1 MNGFAQN
8 AAVFFQRLSLSQ
20 KAGLS
25 AVVLG
30 AVAMLAAV
38 AFWASRPDY
47 ALLFAN
53 LSSTDAGKVVETLQ
67 ADRIKYQIRDGGSA
81 VFVPRQDVY
90 ELRLRFAGEGLISDG
105 PAGYELFDAGT
116 LGMTDFMQKL
126 NLKRALEGE
135 LARTI
140 SSIRQ
145 VDIARVHLVIPER
158 SPFRASQTQPSAS
171 VVLKLAGNNR
181 LGQDQIE
188 GITALVAGAVEGLDP
203 TQVTVLDTRGTMLS
217 SPSRAAGENLETS
230 NQLKH
235 QRAIEQH
242 LTEKSQSLLDQ
253 MLGPGNSVVR
263 VAANVDF
270 SRSIAER
277 DIIDPESATVVSEE
291 RLEEQG
297 GPDVA
302 SSSIRNFEM
311 SRTRERLER
320 SVGDVSYLTVSVILN
335 YKRDRNGGVVEE
347 PTFIPYDPSEL
358 QDIEAVV
365 RNAVGFNTNRGDQI
379 TTHQT
384 RFDTS
389 VDERIATEIRDQ
401 RRHEQLQLILRYG
414 LMILALGAAVWL
426 LLSATRRVS
435 RAVAAGDPVL
445 LTQAPPRQQISQNQS
460 KQKAQLRP
468 KGVTA
473 ELDVPDD
480 DDLVLV
486 DDVYTSK
493 LSPEAKAR
501 LKAKHVMFEEI
512 KNQVLAHPEDT
523 ADLFRS
529 WIAQDNSRN

>member
-1 MNGFAQN
+1 MNGFIQTAGE
-8 AAVFFQRLSLSQ
+8 FLQRLNPAQ
-20 KAGLS
+20 KAGLA

-30 AVAMLAAV
+30 AATILAAV

-67 ADRIKYQIRDGGSA
+67 SERVKYQLRDGGTA

-90 ELRLRFAGEGLISDG
+90 ELRLRFAGEGVISDG
-105 PAGYELFDAGT
+105 PTGYELFDSGT

-145 VDIARVHLVIPER
+145 VDIARVHLVMPER
-158 SPFRASQTQPSAS
+158 SAFREAQTQPSAS
-171 VVLKLAGNNR
+171 VVLKLAGNTR
-181 LGQDQIE
+181 IGQDQIE
-188 GITALVAGAVEGLDP
+188 GITSLVAGAVEGLDP
-203 TQVTVLDTRGTMLS
+203 SQVTVLDTRGTMLS
-217 SPSRAAGENLETS
+217 NPARIAGERLETS

-242 LTEKSQSLLDQ
+242 LTEKTQSLLDQ

-263 VAANVDF
+263 VAASLDF
-270 SRSIAER
+270 TRSIAER
-277 DIIDPESATVVSEE
+277 DIIDPESATIVSEE

-297 GPDVA
+297 PGDAA

-311 SRTRERLER
+311 SRTRERSEK
-320 SVGDVSYLTVSVILN
+320 SVGDISYLTVSVILN
-335 YKRDRNGGVVEE
+335 YKRDRNGNLVEE
-347 PTFIPYDPSEL
+347 PVYLPYDTGEI
-358 QDIEAVV
+358 QNIEAVV
-365 RNAVGFNTNRGDQI
+365 RNAVGFNMNRGDQI
-379 TTHQT
+379 TLHQT

-389 VDERIATEIRDQ
+389 VDERIASEIRDQ
-401 RRHEQLQLILRYG
+401 RRHEQIQLFLRYG
-414 LMILALGAAVWL
+414 LMLLALGAAVWL
-426 LLSATRRVS
+426 ILSATRRVTAAVENGNPALLAEKKPGRQLPGQPQ
-435 RAVAAGDPVL
+435 RAVQPT
-445 LTQAPPRQQISQNQS
+445 TQLEA
-460 KQKAQLRP
+460 
-468 KGVTA
+468 
-473 ELDVPDD
+473 DD

-486 DDVYTSK
+486 DDIYTSK
-493 LSPEAKAR
+493 LSPEARAR

-512 KNQVLAHPEDT
+512 KTHVVANPEET

-529 WIAQDNSRN
+529 WMAQDGAQRN

>member
-1 MNGFAQN
+1 MNGFVDN
-8 AAVFFQRLSLSQ
+8 AGAFLQRLTLGQ
-20 KAGLS
+20 KASLAGVL
-25 AVVLG
+25 LG
-30 AVAMLAAV
+30 AIAILAAV

-47 ALLFAN
+47 ALLFAS

-67 ADRIKYQIRDGGSA
+67 SERVKYQLRDSGTA
-81 VFVPRQDVY
+81 IFVPRQDVY
-90 ELRLRFAGEGLISDG
+90 ELRLRFAGEGMVSDG

-171 VVLKLAGNNR
+171 VVLKLAGNQR
-181 LGQDQIE
+181 LGQDHIE

-203 TQVTVLDTRGTMLS
+203 SQVTVLDTRGTMLS

-230 NQLKH
+230 NQLRH

-242 LTEKSQSLLDQ
+242 LTEKTQSLLDQ

-263 VAANVDF
+263 VSATVDF

-277 DIIDPESATVVSEE
+277 DIIDPESATVISEE

-297 GPDVA
+297 GMDVA
-302 SSSIRNFEM
+302 TSSVRNFEM

-335 YKRDRNGGVVEE
+335 YKRDRNGVVVDE
-347 PTFIPYDPSEL
+347 PTYIPYEPAEL
-358 QDIEAVV
+358 QDIEAVI
-365 RNAVGFNTNRGDQI
+365 RNAVGFNIQRGDQI

-384 RFDTS
+384 LFDTS
-389 VDERIATEIRDQ
+389 VDERIASDIREQ
-401 RRHEQLQLILRYG
+401 RRHEQLQLFFRYG
-414 LMILALGAAVWL
+414 LMLLALGVAVWL
-426 LLSATRRVS
+426 ILSATRRVS
-435 RAVAAGDPVL
+435 RAVASDSMILAQGAKGGGRQLPRGAARGDG
-445 LTQAPPRQQISQNQS
+445 A
-460 KQKAQLRP
+460 
-468 KGVTA
+468 TA
-473 ELDVPDD
+473 ELEMPDDD

-512 KNQVLAHPEDT
+512 KNQVLANPEDT

-529 WIAQDNSRN
+529 WIAQDTNRN

>member
-1 MNGFAQN
+1 MNGFAHN
-8 AAVFFQRLSLSQ
+8 AGEFLQRLSPGQ
-20 KAGLS
+20 KAGLA
-25 AVVLG
+25 AVILG
-30 AVAMLAAV
+30 AATILAAV

-67 ADRIKYQIRDGGSA
+67 SDRIKYQLRDGGTA

-90 ELRLRFAGEGLISDG
+90 ELRLRFAGEGLVSDG
-105 PAGYELFDAGT
+105 PAGYELFDSGT

-158 SPFRASQTQPSAS
+158 SAFRENQSQPSAS

-181 LGQDQIE
+181 LAHEHIE
-188 GITALVAGAVEGLDP
+188 GITSLVAGAVEGLDP
-203 TQVTVLDTRGTMLS
+203 SHVTVLDTRGTMLS
-217 SPSRAAGENLETS
+217 SPARAAGERLETS

-235 QRAIEQH
+235 QRAMEQH
-242 LTEKSQSLLDQ
+242 LTEKTQSLLDQ

-263 VAANVDF
+263 VSASLDF
-270 SRSIAER
+270 SRTVAER
-277 DIIDPESATVVSEE
+277 EIIDPESATIVSEE

-297 GPDVA
+297 AADAA

-311 SRTRERLER
+311 SRTRERSEK
-320 SVGDVSYLTVSVILN
+320 SVGEISYLTVSVILN
-335 YKRDRNGGVVEE
+335 YKRDRNGAIVEE
-347 PTFIPYDPSEL
+347 PQFVPYDVTEL

-401 RRHEQLQLILRYG
+401 RRHEQMQIILRYG
-414 LMILALGAAVWL
+414 LMLLALGAAVWL
-426 LLSATRRVS
+426 ILSATRRVT
-435 RAVAAGDPVL
+435 RAVEGGNPVL
-445 LTQAPPRQQISQNQS
+445 LNGSAAASRGRQIKNSES
-460 KQKAQLRP
+460 GAST
-468 KGVTA
+468 GIA
-473 ELDVPDD
+473 GALDAGNGEDD
-480 DDLVLV
+480 FVLV

-512 KNQVLAHPEDT
+512 KTHVLANPEET
-523 ADLFRS
+523 ADVFRS
-529 WIAQDNSRN
+529 WIAQDNFRN